1 MIRILNVLRI
11 AEGASW
17 TNRLQRL
24 MTSHNRN
31 KKLVSADVHHRRPVS
46 CRRANGKE
54 HRQISVAKVG
64 RRPKSKPLSP
74 KHVTFA
80 PFRTDRPLQYSP
92 VS

>member
-31 KKLVSADVHHRRPVS
+31 KKLVSADVNHRRPVS
-46 CRRANGKE
+46 CRRTTEKNIV
-54 HRQISVAKVG
+54 RSVLRKWEGV
-64 RRPKSKPLSP
+64 L
-74 KHVTFA
+74 V
-80 PFRTDRPLQYSP
+80 
-92 VS
+92 